1 MNYPEVKGQL
11 EGQKLNLLKKL
22 DNLNLSKEEMEKI
35 KRAIDNYEY
44 IIELTEMN
52 HYERGISH

>member
-1 MNYPEVKGQL
+1 MNYQEVKGQL
-11 EGQKLNLLKKL
+11 EGQKLNLLKRL
-22 DNLNLSKEEMEKI
+22 DNSKLSIEEIETI
-35 KRAIDNYEY
+35 KQAIDNYEY

>member
-1 MNYPEVKGQL
+1 MNYLEVKGQL
-11 EGQKLNLLKKL
+11 EEKKLNLLKKL
-22 DNLNLSKEEMEKI
+22 DNSNLSKEEMEKI